1 MSDNLNIKR
10 PLDAT
15 KVNVNESWELEYWSQ
30 KFGVSIAK
38 LKEAVSK
45 VGVLVSDVK
54 KYLGK

>member
-1 MSDNLNIKR
+1 MSDNLNIKK
-10 PLDAT
+10 PQDPT

-45 VGVLVSDVK
+45 VGVMVVDIK